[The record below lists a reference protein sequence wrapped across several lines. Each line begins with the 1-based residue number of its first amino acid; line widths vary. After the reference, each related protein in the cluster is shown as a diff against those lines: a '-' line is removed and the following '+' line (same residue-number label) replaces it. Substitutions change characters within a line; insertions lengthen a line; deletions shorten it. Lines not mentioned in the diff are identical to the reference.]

1 MKAAPHRHTP
11 AIIKLSAIEN
21 NVKKM
26 REHIG
31 DKPELWAVVKAN
43 AYGHGAVAVAQHIE
57 GLVDGFCVSN
67 FDEAIELRQQLIIKP
82 ILVLSGIVPDHAEIA
97 ASQHITLTAPS
108 LKWLQQVIDSNKN
121 KHFSRLR
128 IHIAVDTGMGRIG
141 VTTAEEANQIIELAD
156 QYNISVRGIFTHY
169 ATADEEDTTQFKEQ
183 KAKFDALVSQLSRRP
198 KYVHSTN
205 SAAGLWQNQEVQD
218 IERIGLAM
226 YGLNPSGDELAL
238 PYELEPALSLHSELT
253 HVKKIHKG
261 DTVGYGATFRA
272 EEDTYVGTVSIG
284 YADGWTRDMQGF
296 KVIVDGQYCEIIGRI
311 SMDQMTIRLPKNYEM
326 GTQVTLIGKNGDKE
340 ITVQDIANW
349 RHTIGYEVICLLSD
363 RIYRVYEE

>member
-1 MKAAPHRHTP
+1 M
-11 AIIKLSAIEN
+11 
-21 NVKKM
+21 
-26 REHIG
+26 
-31 DKPELWAVVKAN
+31 
-43 AYGHGAVAVAQHIE
+43 
-57 GLVDGFCVSN
+57 
-67 FDEAIELRQQLIIKP
+67 
-82 ILVLSGIVPDHAEIA
+82 
-97 ASQHITLTAPS
+97 
-108 LKWLQQVIDSNKN
+108 
-121 KHFSRLR
+121 
-128 IHIAVDTGMGRIG
+128 
-141 VTTAEEANQIIELAD
+141 
-156 QYNISVRGIFTHY
+156 
-169 ATADEEDTTQFKEQ
+169 
-183 KAKFDALVSQLSRRP
+183 SRRP

-326 GTQVTLIGKNGDKE
+326 GTQVTLIGKMVIKRLLFKILPTGVIRLATKLSVFYQIEFTVSMKNKSCFCAAFF
-340 ITVQDIANW
+340 ITFSFKNK
-349 RHTIGYEVICLLSD
+349 S
-363 RIYRVYEE
+363 